1 MVPSQKTPSQAGA
14 ESDLYFGPFRLESSK
29 QLWRGK
35 QLVSVRPRPLA
46 VLRYLAE
53 RSSRVVTSDEL
64 LKQLWPGIYV
74 SRTVLRVCV
83 RELRQ
88 ALQDDPTTLQ
98 FIETVGRHGYRFIAP
113 IAPTAPAE
121 IRAPVAVGSADNEE
135 TKPLELEP
143 KNGHLATPFVGRE
156 RELARL
162 QATFARAQ
170 RGERQLVFL
179 MGEPGIGKTTVVNR
193 FLAQVQANGPVRMGW
208 GQCIEH
214 YGPGEAYLPLLEAVS
229 HLCREPKGEQVLQ
242 VLRRYAPL
250 WLGQLAGLLEAEER
264 EAIQRQLQGSGPE
277 RMLRELAE
285 ALEVVAKDEVLVVVL
300 EDLQWSDT
308 ATLEALAYLAQRRG
322 PVRLCVLGTYRPVE
336 IVMSQHPL
344 RNLVQGL
351 AGRRQCEEV
360 ALELLTEAEVEA
372 YLRQRLGPRAVPPEL
387 SQLLYRRTNGN
398 ALFLVSFVDTLQQQ
412 GVLSEGDGQVKLQA
426 DRSTLKRLV
435 PTNLQQTILRQIE
448 RVAGDE
454 QQLLRVASVGGMTF
468 TAAEMAGV
476 LERPLEEVE
485 AGYDRLASQEQV
497 ITEVGL
503 AEEVEGIV
511 TMRYEFRHALY
522 QQMLY
527 EQLGQG
533 RRVRLHRQVGE
544 WKEEHYGER
553 AAESASELA
562 AHFTE
567 GRDYRRAAQ
576 YHGQAA
582 ESALRRSAYQQ
593 ATDHCLGGLALLERL
608 PDTPKRQR
616 QELALRMILSA
627 TLTASRGFG
636 TDELVQ
642 NLARARELCQALH
655 DDATL
660 VSVLVGMGRFYD
672 RRADREAIEQLM
684 GEELRLL
691 GRLQEPRLAIQL
703 YTHLGTS
710 NMARGALR
718 QALEYHARV
727 LELYNPQWHQEL
739 VVRFGI
745 DPAVTAGAVS
755 CWSLWLAG
763 WPDQARARVQQ
774 ACHQA
779 RELDHRFS
787 LILAVIHAARVHL
800 WCGEVNDAERFA
812 EEGARLAREDGVV
825 EFIRA
830 GDILLAC
837 SRVRRG
843 EPEGGISLLAEMVAQ
858 YRSAEILHL
867 FPLHLSSLA
876 DAYWQ
881 VGRVEE
887 GLATIAEAVHTT
899 ETSAAAFWAAE
910 VYRLKGELLHQS
922 SVQSLGS
929 RVKSQKKSKVQGPKS
944 KVCKN

>member
-1 MVPSQKTPSQAGA
+1 M
-14 ESDLYFGPFRLESSK
+14 
-29 QLWRGK
+29 
-35 QLVSVRPRPLA
+35 
-46 VLRYLAE
+46 
-53 RSSRVVTSDEL
+53 
-64 LKQLWPGIYV
+64 
-74 SRTVLRVCV
+74 
-83 RELRQ
+83 
-88 ALQDDPTTLQ
+88 
-98 FIETVGRHGYRFIAP
+98 
-113 IAPTAPAE
+113 
-121 IRAPVAVGSADNEE
+121 
-135 TKPLELEP
+135 
-143 KNGHLATPFVGRE
+143 
-156 RELARL
+156 
-162 QATFARAQ
+162 
-170 RGERQLVFL
+170 
-179 MGEPGIGKTTVVNR
+179 
-193 FLAQVQANGPVRMGW
+193 
-208 GQCIEH
+208 
-214 YGPGEAYLPLLEAVS
+214 
-229 HLCREPKGEQVLQ
+229 
-242 VLRRYAPL
+242 
-250 WLGQLAGLLEAEER
+250 
-264 EAIQRQLQGSGPE
+264 
-277 RMLRELAE
+277 
-285 ALEVVAKDEVLVVVL
+285 
-300 EDLQWSDT
+300 
-308 ATLEALAYLAQRRG
+308 
-322 PVRLCVLGTYRPVE
+322 
-336 IVMSQHPL
+336 
-344 RNLVQGL
+344 
-351 AGRRQCEEV
+351 
-360 ALELLTEAEVEA
+360 
-372 YLRQRLGPRAVPPEL
+372 
-387 SQLLYRRTNGN
+387 
-398 ALFLVSFVDTLQQQ
+398 
-412 GVLSEGDGQVKLQA
+412 
-426 DRSTLKRLV
+426 
-435 PTNLQQTILRQIE
+435 PTNLQKVILRQLE
-448 RVAGDE
+448 RLARDE
-454 QQLLRVASVGGMTF
+454 QQLLQVASVGGMTF

-476 LERPLEEVE
+476 LGRPLEEVE
-485 AGYDRLASQEQV
+485 AGYDRLARQGQV

-511 TMRYEFRHALY
+511 TVRYEFRHALY
-522 QQMLY
+522 QQVAY

-533 RRVRLHRQVGE
+533 RRVRLHRQLGE
-544 WKEEHYGER
+544 WKEEHYGAR

-593 ATDHCLGGLALLERL
+593 ATDHCLEGLALLERL
-608 PDTPKRQR
+608 PDTPERQR
-616 QELALRMILSA
+616 QELALRMILFA
-627 TLTASRGFG
+627 TLSASRGFG

-642 NLARARELCQALH
+642 NLARARELCQALN

-718 QALEYHARV
+718 QAQEHHARV
-727 LELYNPQWHQEL
+727 LELYNSQWHQEL
-739 VVRFGI
+739 VLRFGI

-763 WPDQARARVQQ
+763 WPDQARARAQQ

-812 EEGARLAREDGVV
+812 EEGASLAREDGVM

-843 EPEGGISLLAEMVAQ
+843 EPEGGVSELAEMVAQ

-876 DAYWQ
+876 DAYQQ

-887 GLATIAEAVHTT
+887 GLATIAEALHTT
-899 ETSAAAFWAAE
+899 ETSATAFWAAE
-910 VYRLKGELLHQS
+910 VYRLKGELLLNAERRMQNDERKTKKKGRAASPIHPS
-922 SVQSLGS
+922 SFIVHRSAQAEAEACFLQAIEIARQQDAKSLELRAVMSLSRLWQQQGKQKRSSQYCCQRSTTGS
-929 RVKSQKKSKVQGPKS
+929 PKGLTR
-944 KVCKN
+944 KTCKRRRHSLEVLRT